1 MSIRSALEKL
11 SGQSGPLRLHVPVR
25 RSFTVERHIFL
36 GPHVQRFVDCHEE
49 LETKFHQVAGRTLA
63 LFDRFSNGSY
73 LTFGVNPH
81 DKKSVSWIARVDP
94 VSEGIVDFRITDPNP
109 AVRVFGGFAM
119 PDVLVLL
126 TWGPREGMDFRA
138 EVARCKEQWK
148 SHFVDHEPVVSDR
161 VQDHVSKQFRIG

>member
-11 SGQSGPLRLHVPVR
+11 SGQGGPLRLHVPVR

-109 AVRVFGGFAM
+109 AVRIWRLCDAGRPCSSNMGTKGRNGFSRRGCPMQGTMEIA
-119 PDVLVLL
+119 L
-126 TWGPREGMDFRA
+126 R
-138 EVARCKEQWK
+138 
-148 SHFVDHEPVVSDR
+148 
-161 VQDHVSKQFRIG
+161 